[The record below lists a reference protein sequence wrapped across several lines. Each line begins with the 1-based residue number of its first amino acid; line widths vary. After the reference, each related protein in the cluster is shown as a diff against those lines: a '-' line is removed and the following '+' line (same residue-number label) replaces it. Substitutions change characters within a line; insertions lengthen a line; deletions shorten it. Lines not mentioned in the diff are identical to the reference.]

1 MRYGVNLPLDA
12 TTLDPNALRDYAQAV
27 EGLGYAYLM
36 GPDHILAVDMTK
48 RGTADYTPEMN
59 TFREPF
65 TTLGFLAGCTTNLLL
80 GVGVLVVTQ
89 RQTALVAKQAAEGDV
104 LSGGRLRLGLGVG
117 WSREEFRQLGVDF
130 AARGRMMG
138 EQIQVLNALWS
149 QESVSFHGAFHHIT
163 EAGINPLPVQRPI
176 PMWFGG
182 SADPVLRRAAPFG
195 RGWLPERKPE
205 PELQERFDRVRTLLR
220 EEGREASNFDLEGR
234 VPLRSR
240 SAEAWMKELD
250 MWRRLGATGV
260 SVTTEN
266 AGWKTIQD
274 HVALLRRFKETVG

>member
-12 TTLDPNALRDYAQAV
+12 TTLDPRALRDYAQAV
-27 EGLGYAYLM
+27 EGMGYSYLM

-65 TTLGFLAGCTTNLLL
+65 TTLGYLAGCTTNLLL

-89 RQTALVAKQAAEGDV
+89 RQTTLVAKQAAEVDV

-117 WSREEFRQLGVDF
+117 WSQEEFRQLGVDF
-130 AARGRMMG
+130 STRGRMMD

-149 QESVSFHGAFHHIT
+149 QESVSFHGEFHHIS

-176 PMWFGG
+176 PLWIGG
-182 SADPVLRRAAPFG
+182 TADPVLRRAARFG
-195 RGWLPERKPE
+195 RGWLPERRPE
-205 PELQERFDRVRTLLR
+205 PELQERFDRVRALLR
-220 EEGREASNFDLEGR
+220 EERRDGSDFDLEGR

-240 SAEAWMKELD
+240 SPEVWAKDLE
-250 MWRRLGATGV
+250 MWRRLGVTGV
-260 SVTTEN
+260 SVTTQN
-266 AGWKTIQD
+266 AGCATIQD
-274 HVALLRRFKETVG
+274 HVTLLRQFKEMVG